1 MTQQASPQALKILR
15 IDSSGRQQDSV
26 TRQLTDALIA
36 QLATQQRP
44 LQVTERDVAPGLPVV
59 SETWIKANFTDPE
72 QRSAAQRDA
81 LAASDALVQE
91 LVDAEILV
99 LGVPLYNF
107 GIPAALKAWID
118 LIARARLTFRYSET
132 GPVGLLTG
140 KKAYVL
146 MASGGTPIGSE
157 IDFASPYL
165 RHVLAFVG
173 ITDVQFIHAER
184 GMQLGD
190 VARQTALAQ
199 ILQLAA

>member
-26 TRQLTDALIA
+26 TRHLTDALIA
-36 QLATQQRP
+36 QLASQQRP
-44 LQVTERDVAPGLPVV
+44 LQVTTRDVAPGLPVV
-59 SETWIKANFTDPE
+59 NETWIKANFTDPE

>member
-1 MTQQASPQALKILR
+1 MAQQTPPSALKILR
-15 IDSSGRQQDSV
+15 IDASGRQQNSV
-26 TRQLTDALIA
+26 TRQLADALIA

-44 LQVTERDVAPGLPVV
+44 LQVTIRDVAPGLPVV
-59 SETWIKANFTDPE
+59 NETWIQANFTDPE
-72 QRSAAQRDA
+72 QRSPAQSTA

-91 LVDAEILV
+91 LFDAEVIV

-146 MASGGTPIGSE
+146 MASGGSPIGSD

-165 RHVLAFVG
+165 RHVLAFIG
-173 ITDVQFIHAER
+173 ITDVQFINAER
-184 GMQLGD
+184 GMVRGD
-190 VARQTALAQ
+190 AARESALAQ
-199 ILQLAA
+199 IQQLAA